1 MIKRPDC
8 LMSDNGKYCIM
19 GNEGMIKNIYDG
31 DRVLFKLGIYD
42 KPVDDELIKF
52 MKDLEI
58 YFYGGKKI
66 VNVNHKGKDNKE
78 ILKELDL

>member
-58 YFYGGKKI
+58 YFYGGNKDVAI
-66 VNVNHKGKDNKE
+66 THKGKDTK
-78 ILKELDL
+78 DLLRDLNL